1 MNNTTIFILSLLN
14 IVAELTELAYDLGAV
29 TRKYGVPALVAI
41 YVASDILWDK
51 LTSFE
56 MSIPTYRRQVVCAL

>member
-41 YVASDILWDK
+41 YVAFDILWDK

-56 MSIPTYRRQVVCAL
+56 MSISTYRRQVVCAL

>member
-1 MNNTTIFILSLLN
+1 MNNTMIFILSLLN
-14 IVAELTELAYDLGAV
+14 IIAELTELAYDLGAA

-41 YVASDILWDK
+41 YVAFDILWDM

-56 MSIPTYRRQVVCAL
+56 MSIPTYRHQVRCAI

>member
-41 YVASDILWDK
+41 YVAFDILWDK

-56 MSIPTYRRQVVCAL
+56 MSIPTYRRQVACAL

>member
-1 MNNTTIFILSLLN
+1 MKNTTIFILSLLN
-14 IVAELTELAYDLGAV
+14 IVAELTELAYDLGAT

-41 YVASDILWDK
+41 YVAFDILWDK

-56 MSIPTYRRQVVCAL
+56 MSIPTYRSQVVCAL